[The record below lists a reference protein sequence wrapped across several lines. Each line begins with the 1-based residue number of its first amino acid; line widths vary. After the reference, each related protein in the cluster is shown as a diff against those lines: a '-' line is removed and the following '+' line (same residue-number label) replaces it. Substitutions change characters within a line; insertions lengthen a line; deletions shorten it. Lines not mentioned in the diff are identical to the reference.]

1 MTHLAINIRP
11 ATAHDAAA
19 LAQIQVHSYRTAY
32 AGLMPGDYLARFSLE
47 EQEQDWRDLLA
58 EPAGDILLV
67 AETGDGEIA
76 GYAVGRP
83 GPVEVPALQA
93 GTGLP
98 EGAYDAELVSLH
110 VRPALQKQGIGRALV
125 RATAKA
131 LHERGCTSLALFV
144 QAGNPACTFYERLG
158 GQRVG
163 EKRWMIPA
171 SEAGTLDDFDFEV
184 VETAYGWPQIAALSS
199 GA

>member
-1 MTHLAINIRP
+1 MSIRP
-11 ATAHDAAA
+11 AAAQDAAA
-19 LAQIQVHSYRTAY
+19 LAEIQVNSYRTAY
-32 AGLMPGDYLARFSLE
+32 AGLMPAGYLAHFSLE

-67 AETGDGEIA
+67 AETGGEIA

-83 GPVEVPALQA
+83 GPVEE
-93 GTGLP
+93 LP

-110 VRPALQKQGIGRALV
+110 VRWELQKRGTGRALV
-125 RATAKA
+125 RAMAQA
-131 LHERGCTSLALFV
+131 LHSQGCTSLALFV
-144 QAGNPACTFYERLG
+144 LAGNPACAFYERLG

-163 EKRWMIPA
+163 EKRWTVPA

-184 VETAYGWPQIAALSS
+184 VETAYAWPQIATLSR
-199 GA
+199 A